1 MVELLYFNSVEPC
14 RACPALRG
22 AAQKLSP
29 LQGFIILFNFFYQT
43 GALTGLER
51 NYFEYFK
58 PCDIR
63 NNLHSNR
70 YALRE
75 NPSLGACAAYLTKLL
90 TQTYDYERT
99 LQEVE
104 FIISVTANA
113 FIDSTGPGKSG
124 VGYC

>member
-1 MVELLYFNSVEPC
+1 MILRRDRFWLCF
-14 RACPALRG
+14 RA
-22 AAQKLSP
+22 QT
-29 LQGFIILFNFFYQT
+29 LQIIFAIVCEYVY
-43 GALTGLER
+43 E

-75 NPSLGACAAYLTKLL
+75 NPSLGACASYLTKLL

-104 FIISVTANA
+104 FIISAIANA
-113 FIDSTGPGKSG
+113 FIDSSGPRKSG
-124 VGYC
+124 VRYC